1 MIHTLADGSRT
12 RRRKNS
18 YDSDGG
24 ARFGWYTLRSL
35 TRARRLT
42 TMEPV
47 RMPFRV
53 SEIQPTPNPNAA
65 KFILD
70 HPVSEQPISFFRA
83 AEAEGYPL
91 AQQLFAIPGVSSLL
105 LLGDFITV

>member
-1 MIHTLADGSRT
+1 
-12 RRRKNS
+12 
-18 YDSDGG
+18 
-24 ARFGWYTLRSL
+24 
-35 TRARRLT
+35 
-42 TMEPV
+42 
-47 RMPFRV
+47 MPFRV

-105 LLGDFITV
+105 LLGDFITVNKTPDAAWDEITKRVQAVLAGA